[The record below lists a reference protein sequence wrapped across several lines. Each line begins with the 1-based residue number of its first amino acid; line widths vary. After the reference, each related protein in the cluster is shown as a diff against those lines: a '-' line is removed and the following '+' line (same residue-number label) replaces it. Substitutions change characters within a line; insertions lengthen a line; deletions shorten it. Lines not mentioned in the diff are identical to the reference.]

1 MVFTKS
7 LKGQYSFKVIFK
19 RGEYVSNNNVTVYV
33 LKNRKYENI
42 NFLGICVSKK
52 HGNSVVRNKLKRWVR
67 EAYKEI
73 ENDLDKG
80 YNIIVLYKKNIDVSK
95 LDFCCIR
102 KELTECLNKL
112 GMQK

>member
-19 RGEYVSNNNVTVYV
+19 RGEYISNNNITLYI
-33 LKNRKYENI
+33 LKNRKYENN

-52 HGNSVVRNKLKRWVR
+52 HGNSVVRNRLKRWAR

-73 ENDLDKG
+73 EKDLNKG
-80 YNIIVLYKKNIDVSK
+80 YNIIILYKKNIDVSK
-95 LDFCCIR
+95 LDFYCVK
-102 KELTECLNKL
+102 KELKESLEKL
-112 GMQK
+112 GI